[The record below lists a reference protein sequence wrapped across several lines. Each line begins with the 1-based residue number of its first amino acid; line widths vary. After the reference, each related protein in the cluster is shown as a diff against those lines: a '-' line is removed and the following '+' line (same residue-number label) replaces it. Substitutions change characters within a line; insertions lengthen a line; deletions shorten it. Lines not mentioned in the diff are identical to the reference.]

1 MITVEKMNIAGIPV
15 LHIARDADK
24 NKKTPFVLFVHG
36 FTSAK
41 EHNLHYA
48 YLLAERGIRVALP
61 DALHHGERS
70 GKLQGTELNM
80 QFWSIVINEIKELD
94 LIKNHFEKNGLI
106 DPENIGVAGTSMG
119 GIVTL
124 GALTQY
130 EWIKAAASLMG
141 SPYYEQFS
149 RQQIQYV
156 QKMGMKVPL
165 TDEEL
170 EKHFLSLQEYDLSLH
185 TEKLASRPLLFW
197 HGKKDNVVPFDP
209 TYTFFKE
216 IQSAYET
223 KPEYLKFIADTN
235 ADHKVSREGLIATVD
250 WFADFLCASKSV

>member
-1 MITVEKMNIAGIPV
+1 MIAVEKMNVAGIPL
-15 LHIARDADK
+15 LHVVKDSDK
-24 NKKTPFVLFVHG
+24 NEKTPFVIFVHG

-48 YLLAERGIRVALP
+48 YLLAEKGIRVVLP
-61 DALHHGERS
+61 DALHHGERNENLS
-70 GKLQGTELNM
+70 GLELNM
-80 QFWSIVINEIKELD
+80 QFWSIVINEINELQI
-94 LIKNHFEKNGLI
+94 IKDYFENEKLI
-106 DPENIGVAGTSMG
+106 DPCQIGVAGTSMG

-130 EWIKAAASLMG
+130 KWIKAAASLMG

-149 RQQIQYV
+149 RQQIKYI
-156 QKMGMKVPL
+156 QKMGIKVPL

-170 EKHFLSLQEYDLSLH
+170 EQHFLSLQAYDLSIH
-185 TEKLASRPLLFW
+185 TEKLAARPLLFW
-197 HGKKDNVVPFDP
+197 HGKKDQVVPFDP
-209 TYTFFKE
+209 TYTFFQE
-216 IQSAYET
+216 IKSSYEE

-250 WFADFLCASKSV
+250 WFADFLLESR